1 MDYLHKKNI
10 IHRDLKVLNF
20 LIAFL
25 TNPLKPENLL
35 LDADGNIKLCDF
47 GWSAENSSTG
57 SRETFCGTFDY
68 MAPEMIQNEP
78 HDFRLDIWCLGIL
91 LFELLHGK
99 APFPGKND
107 HEKCMNIIKN
117 KTINFDVSND
127 AEDLIRRVAFALTFV
142 YCLDLET
149 RPKG

>member
-1 MDYLHKKNI
+1 MD
-10 IHRDLKVLNF
+10 
-20 LIAFL
+20 
-25 TNPLKPENLL
+25 T
-35 LDADGNIKLCDF
+35 DGNIKLCDF
-47 GWSAENSSTG
+47 GWSAENSSKG

-68 MAPEMIQNEP
+68 MAPEMILNKP

-117 KTINFDVSND
+117 KTIGFHVSKD
-127 AEDLIRRVAFALTFV
+127 CEKLIRSVNQKFTLTYKFTSSRF
-142 YCLDLET
+142 CKKSKKED
-149 RPKG
+149 